1 MVRKQIVALALAAVL
16 LATANPGRVSAAEIT
31 TDALLQTTLEQT
43 ATSRWASTSMVVPS
57 ISISGKKI
65 SVSVVIAPKS
75 QTASSRGTLYLE
87 KKSGSKWITVTSWS
101 INGTGTISMT
111 KTYRGTS
118 GVTYRTRVIATTG
131 EDKIDAKST
140 ERTV

>member
-16 LATANPGRVSAAEIT
+16 LATANPGQVAAAEIT
-31 TDALLQTTLEQT
+31 TDALLQTTSEQA
-43 ATSRWASTSMVVPS
+43 ATSRWASTSMVAPS

-75 QTASSRGTLYLE
+75 QTTSSKGTLYLE
-87 KKSGSKWITVTSWS
+87 KKSGSSWVTVASWKV
-101 INGTGTISMT
+101 NGTGTISMT
-111 KTYRGTS
+111 KTYQGTS
-118 GVTYRTRVIATTG
+118 GVTYRTRVAVTTG
-131 EDKIDAKST
+131 EDKIDARST